1 MKTAFYSIAVLACL
15 ATGLGQTKVQA
26 GNSDVE
32 IHCVAKKLDEKV
44 NQGSGEGSF
53 AVTKEHWIYEVTIE
67 NKTFKDLAN
76 LEVKYVIF
84 FNKEQVGVKAA
95 PTPRRQAGTAQLDS
109 LKSHE
114 KRSFTTDPVELDKA
128 NLVGNYYYAS
138 GAKTGAHDTLT
149 GLGVRVM
156 QAGQQFA
163 EYANPSTLLREK
175 WE

>member
-1 MKTAFYSIAVLACL
+1 MKRALFVLLAVAILTVLA
-15 ATGLGQTKVQA
+15 GPVGA
-26 GNSDVE
+26 GNADVD

-67 NKTFKDLAN
+67 NRTFKDLADV
-76 LEVKYVIF
+76 EVKYVIF
-84 FNKEQVGVKAA
+84 FNKEQLGVKAA
-95 PTPRRQAGTAQLDS
+95 ATPKQQSGTATVGS

-114 KRSFTTDPVELDKA
+114 KKSFTTEPVELDKA
-128 NLVGNYYYAS
+128 NLVGNYHYPS
-138 GAKTGAHDTLT
+138 GAKPGAHDTLT

-163 EYANPSTLLREK
+163 EFANPSTLLREK
-175 WE
+175 WQ